1 MLFAVIGIV
10 LTFLIFFASSSVHL
24 RIQRAFGEKAVR
36 LYKKITL
43 IVIVSYYCAVLILSL
58 IGLIFTRHLQKEAIY
73 LLLSISPFIQ
83 LLWCNGALFV
93 SWIYR
98 KRKTYYTLTAFLERR
113 GNAFDEA
120 KVMHDFLREHLYADP
135 QDALWAMK
143 KYKRMKDRER

>member
-1 MLFAVIGIV
+1 MRGFKENFWFFEIRLDLLDKNPKKWYNWFTNEVGGLDMLFAVIGIV

-98 KRKTYYTLTAFLERR
+98 KRKT
-113 GNAFDEA
+113 
-120 KVMHDFLREHLYADP
+120 
-135 QDALWAMK
+135 
-143 KYKRMKDRER
+143 